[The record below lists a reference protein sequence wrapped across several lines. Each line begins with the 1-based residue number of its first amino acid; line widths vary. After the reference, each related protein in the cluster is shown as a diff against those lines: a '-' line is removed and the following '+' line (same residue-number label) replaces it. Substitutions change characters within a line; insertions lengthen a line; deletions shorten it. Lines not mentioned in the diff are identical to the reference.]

1 MQAIRFI
8 GLFLCLGG
16 LVVQSAEFKPTAQNR
31 FVPKG
36 AKLEMVWAKGK
47 FTEGPTLGPKGVI
60 YFSDIGDRTML
71 FDPGTGKTTVFR
83 AKSGKS
89 NGLMMDRRGNLI
101 ACEGGNGGTRRI
113 SLTTPAGKTRTLADK
128 WNGKKFNSPNDLAI
142 DAKGRIYFTDPRYAG
157 DEPREIDFEGVF
169 LVERD
174 GSVKLATKELQKPN
188 GILVSLDGKHVFV
201 ADNNNAPQGNR
212 HLARFV
218 VQADGSLAGKKV
230 MFDFGP
236 ERRGIDGMTLDVNGN
251 IYATAGKGDRAGVYV
266 FSPTGK
272 NLAFI
277 PTPGSPTNCVFG
289 GEAEKGTLYITAQ
302 SAKQADGSRPWAL
315 FRIKL
320 NATGHHIF
328 PAQKKTVV
336 YEELAAAVR
345 ALPANVFPE
354 AERNRLRQMM
364 RTKLRGQLQAANDRS
379 RKSWNDIQTRAQWE
393 AFSQARIAKLRQ
405 SLGHICEPPA
415 NVKTRVTGELKRNGF
430 RIRKLLFESRPGFW
444 VTANL
449 YLPAQP
455 RKGMPAISIVHSH
468 HRPKEHGELQDMGA
482 TWARAGCAVLVMDQL
497 GHGERRQHPF
507 ATAAD
512 YAKEFRVSRQD
523 YYHRY
528 DTALQLQLAG
538 ESLIGWMA
546 WDISRGF
553 DVLHAL
559 PGVDK
564 TKTILLGAVAGGG
577 DPCAVA
583 AALDDRITCAVPF
596 NFGGPQ
602 PETRFPLPSDAET
615 SFNYAGSGSWESTR
629 NLAFSA
635 RDGFLPWVIV
645 GSIAP
650 RRLIFAHEFNWDRPR
665 DPVWKRLEKIYGFYN
680 APANLD
686 FTHGFGE
693 LRGSSPK
700 ASHCTHIGKP
710 HRVRIHAAVKKWF
723 GIEATEFSDRVDA
736 AKLHVWTPEARAK
749 LKPRQLTDLLPALAK
764 KRQARAQWIVPS
776 GKKQRALLRTMLDAT
791 LGRTAAPKP
800 KLRSGK
806 TEKLA
811 GGLEVLR
818 AVLETEP
825 GIEVPLMVLT
835 KGASSH
841 ARPVVV
847 GLAQGGKARFLKH
860 RAEEITR
867 LLAAGVAVCLPD
879 VRGTG
884 ETRAGDSRG
893 RSSADTS
900 RSATALM
907 TGDLMVA
914 ARLRDARSVLAW
926 LRSRSGFDGKRVA
939 LWGESFAPVNAAG
952 TDFKVPRRVNGQPR
966 QSEPL
971 GDLLAVLGGLY
982 EEEVVA
988 VFTRGGLRSFAA
1000 ILGHFQVL
1008 VPHDVVVPGM
1018 LRLTDLPQITKT
1030 LGQPVLRVRQVNH
1043 LNQRVD
1049 NGATDAAQWL
1059 LGQLRVKADGRD

>member
-1 MQAIRFI
+1 MSTTRLIFPT
-8 GLFLCLGG
+8 LFLVG
-16 LVVQSAEFKPTAQNR
+16 LSIQAADFKPTAQNE

-36 AKLEMVWAKGK
+36 AKLEMVWAEGE

-60 YFSDIGDRTML
+60 YFSDIGDRTMR
-71 FDPGTGKTTVFR
+71 FDPETGKTTVFR

-101 ACEGGNGGTRRI
+101 ACEGGNGGNRRI
-113 SLTTPAGKTRTLADK
+113 SLTTPAGNTRTLADK

-169 LVERD
+169 LVGRD

-188 GILVSLDGKHVFV
+188 GILVSLDGKHVYV
-201 ADNNNAPQGNR
+201 ADNNNAPKGNR
-212 HLARFV
+212 HLARFGV
-218 VQADGSLAGKKV
+218 KADGSLAGKKV

-236 ERRGIDGMTLDVNGN
+236 ERRGIDGMTLDVKGN
-251 IYATAGKGDRAGVYV
+251 IYATAGKGARAGVYV

-289 GEAEKGTLYITAQ
+289 GGAEQTTLYITAQ
-302 SAKQADGSRPWAL
+302 AARQPNGKKPWAL

-320 NATGHHIF
+320 NATGHHLF
-328 PAQKKTVV
+328 PDQKKPVV
-336 YEELAAAVR
+336 DEELAAAVR

-354 AERNRLRQMM
+354 EERPRQRQMV
-364 RTKLRGQLQAANDRS
+364 REKLRGQLQAVNDRS
-379 RKSWNDIQTRAQWE
+379 RKNWNGIQTRAQWE
-393 AFSQARIAKLRQ
+393 AFSRARIEKLRD
-405 SLGHICEPPA
+405 SLGHFREPPA
-415 NVKTRVTGELKRNGF
+415 IVKTRVTGELKRDGF

-455 RKGMPAISIVHSH
+455 SEGMPAISIVHSH

-482 TWARAGCAVLVMDQL
+482 TWARAGCAVMVMDQL

-507 ATAAD
+507 ASAAD

-528 DTALQLQLAG
+528 DTGLQLQLAG

-559 PGVDK
+559 PGIDK

-583 AALDDRITCAVPF
+583 AALDVRITCTVPF

-602 PETRFPLPSDAET
+602 PETRFPLPADTET
-615 SFNYAGSGSWESTR
+615 SFNYAGSGSWEPTR
-629 NLAFSA
+629 NLAYSA
-635 RDGFLPWVIV
+635 SDGFLPWVIV

-650 RRLIFAHEFNWDRPR
+650 RRLIFAHEFNWDRPH
-665 DPVWKRLEKIYGFYN
+665 DPVWKRLQKIYGFYN

-693 LRGSSPK
+693 LRGRPPN
-700 ASHCTHIGKP
+700 ASHCTHIGRP
-710 HRVRIHAAVKKWF
+710 HRVRIHAAFKKWF

-736 AKLHVWTPEARAK
+736 AQLHVWTPEARK
-749 LKPRQLTDLLPALAK
+749 ELKPQSLIEILA
-764 KRQARAQWIVPS
+764 AETA
-776 GKKQRALLRTMLDAT
+776 KQRKENRFKDKPHKVRRVLMQGEWTRLLGDTRPDQPVRVKKSEVQIQ
-791 LGRTAAPKP
+791 GQ
-800 KLRSGK
+800 LRIRR
-806 TEKLA
+806 
-811 GGLEVLR
+811 V
-818 AVLETEP
+818 VLETES
-825 GIEVPLMVLT
+825 GIEVPLLILSPTNVAKT
-835 KGASSH
+835 
-841 ARPVVV
+841 PVVLA
-847 GLAQGGKARFLKH
+847 LAQGGKEGFLKH
-860 RAEEITR
+860 RSEQIA
-867 LLAAGVAVCLPD
+867 LLLKHRIAVCLPD

-884 ETRAGDSRG
+884 ETRGGNDRG
-893 RSSADTS
+893 RQSADTS

-907 TGDLMVA
+907 VGQPMLGG
-914 ARLRDARSVLAW
+914 RLRDARSVLAW
-926 LRSRSGFDGKRVA
+926 LRTQREFDANRIG
-939 LWGESFAPVNAAG
+939 LWGDAFAEPMGTVKPEAFRVPHGVERRMPQPEPLGGLLVWLLALYDNPVRVLVTHHGLHSFAPVLSDHQVYLPHDAV
-952 TDFKVPRRVNGQPR
+952 VPR
-966 QSEPL
+966 L
-971 GDLLAVLGGLY
+971 
-982 EEEVVA
+982 
-988 VFTRGGLRSFAA
+988 LRS
-1000 ILGHFQVL
+1000 
-1008 VPHDVVVPGM
+1008 M
-1018 LRLTDLPQITKT
+1018 DLPI
-1030 LGQPVLRVRQVNH
+1030 LRGVVELPGWVGSEMGRPINSF
-1043 LNQRVD
+1043 
-1049 NGATDAAQWL
+1049 
-1059 LGQLRVKADGRD
+1059 GQLMKDSPNHPAFWLTFQLKE